1 MWCMFKKT
9 ILLFCIVG
17 FFHSTVLANTFHS
30 DSTETSLLKF
40 EAGFDMFFFLNVFRR
55 TYSPEIETP
64 IFSFTIIHHLEPEIE
79 MRVIAGMGKLDY
91 TIQNN
96 SLPSNSSNTTSYR
109 FRFGLEKEVFC
120 NNRWMFFY
128 GADMFF
134 NKDLIQTIQP
144 SGSEIITDNQ
154 NNTSYGIVPLAGVK
168 YFITPR
174 IILSTEMDFYISYF
188 YNSDNSSYKIN
199 PKENSSLLSHG
210 FNTSFFPPND
220 INLLFIF

>member
-1 MWCMFKKT
+1 
-9 ILLFCIVG
+9 
-17 FFHSTVLANTFHS
+17 
-30 DSTETSLLKF
+30 
-40 EAGFDMFFFLNVFRR
+40 
-55 TYSPEIETP
+55 
-64 IFSFTIIHHLEPEIE
+64 

-134 NKDLIQTIQP
+134 NKDIIQTIQP

-174 IILSTEMDFYISYF
+174 IILSTEMDFYMSYF
-188 YNSDNSSYKIN
+188 YNLDNSSYKIN
-199 PKENSSLLSHG
+199 PKENSALLSHG

-220 INLLFIF
+220 INLLFKF